1 MNKERRNLIKALLAL
16 GISAPMYSGMAN
28 AMQQKIITKPI
39 PSSGEQLPVIG
50 VGSARTFDAL
60 GDGETM
66 QALQQVMQAF
76 FNHHGAL
83 VDSSP
88 MYGTAQEVIGK
99 LLASATGTDRLFAA
113 TKVWIDGMQ
122 EGIEQME
129 RSRRLW
135 GIKRFDL
142 MQIHNLVDWK
152 THLQTINKMKA
163 EGQLRYTGI
172 TTSHGRFH
180 EELEDILRKHQFDF
194 VQLSYNID
202 NRTVED
208 RLLPVAMDR
217 GVAVIVNRP
226 YQKGSLFRRVKGKAL
241 PDFAKELGINS
252 WGQYFLKY
260 IVSHPA
266 VTCAIPA
273 TSKVKHM
280 VDNMGAQTGKLPDN
294 QLREEMLLLPVCM
307 MRQVYRHGCLAG

>member
-1 MNKERRNLIKALLAL
+1 MNKERRNLIKAMLAL
-16 GISAPMYSGMAN
+16 GITAPMYPSLAN

-60 GDGETM
+60 GDDEMM

-76 FNHHGAL
+76 FDHHGAL

-88 MYGTAQEVIGK
+88 MYGTAQAVIGK
-99 LLASATGTDRLFAA
+99 LLANATGSDKLFSA
-113 TKVWIDGMQ
+113 TKVWIDGKD

-129 RSRRLW
+129 QSRRLW
-135 GIKRFDL
+135 DIKRFDL
-142 MQIHNLVDWK
+142 MQIHNLRDWQ
-152 THLQTINKMKA
+152 THLQTINQMKA

-180 EELEDILRKHQFDF
+180 EELEDILKKHRFDF

-202 NRTVED
+202 NRIVED

-241 PDFAKELGINS
+241 PDFAKDLGVNS

-260 IVSHPA
+260 IVAHPA

-280 VDNMGAQTGKLPDN
+280 VDNMGAQMGTLPD
-294 QLREEMLLLPVCM
+294 QKMRGEML
-307 MRQVYRHGCLAG
+307 RYFQSA